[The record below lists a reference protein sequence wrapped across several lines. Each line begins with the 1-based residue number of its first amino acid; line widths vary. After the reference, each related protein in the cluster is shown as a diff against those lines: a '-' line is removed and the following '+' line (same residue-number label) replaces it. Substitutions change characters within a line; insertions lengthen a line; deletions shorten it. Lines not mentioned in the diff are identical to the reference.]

1 MDHTLW
7 KNTFCLV
14 KAKSRI
20 DTSFYELPR
29 ALEIPRSGHLRH
41 GNVKVG
47 PGTLMIV
54 RLKI

>member
-20 DTSFYELPR
+20 DISFYELPM
-29 ALEIPRSGHLRH
+29 ALEIPRTGHLRH
-41 GNVKVG
+41 RNVKVG

>member
-20 DTSFYELPR
+20 DISFYELP
-29 ALEIPRSGHLRH
+29 GHLKYLGLDTRDT
-41 GNVKVG
+41 
-47 PGTLMIV
+47 GT
-54 RLKI
+54 